1 MQGDAEPGR
10 RTDGLEV
17 NSAGHKRNRVGDQ
30 HTDQDGQDLDHALA
44 PDVADDDG
52 SQRHK
57 GQQPVG
63 LAVGDGTRGQ
73 DQADGDDDGARDN
86 RREEL
91 HHLADAERGDQA
103 AEQHVDQTGQ
113 RHSRAGVGQVL
124 GVGTAVRHDGEAAQI
139 RKAGAQERGHLALAQ
154 EVEQQ
159 RAQTCAEQCGAD
171 AQAGQQGHQH
181 GCAEH
186 CKHVL
191 CAEDQQLGRAQLF
204 GIIDAFRVIDFFC
217 HE

>member
-1 MQGDAEPGR
+1 MTVA
-10 RTDGLEV
+10 
-17 NSAGHKRNRVGDQ
+17 SATKASSQ
-30 HTDQDGQDLDHALA
+30 LLWQLLMALGA
-44 PDVADDDG
+44 RIRAN
-52 SQRHK
+52 
-57 GQQPVG
+57 
-63 LAVGDGTRGQ
+63 
-73 DQADGDDDGARDN
+73 GDDDGAGDD

-103 AEQHVDQTGQ
+103 AEQHVDQAGQ

-139 RKAGAQERGHLALAQ
+139 RKAGSQERGHLALAQ

-171 AQAGQQGHQH
+171 AQAGQQRHQH

-191 CAEDQQLGRAQLF
+191 YSKQQHFRGFRAFWRPEFPWFLVIVHSYQVPSLLF
-204 GIIDAFRVIDFFC
+204 FAIEFFDSLFMLQSVRYLQTV
-217 HE
+217 HLTPSETPRMHRARH

>member
-1 MQGDAEPGR
+1 M
-10 RTDGLEV
+10 
-17 NSAGHKRNRVGDQ
+17 
-30 HTDQDGQDLDHALA
+30 ALA
-44 PDVADDDG
+44 VVDG
-52 SQRHK
+52 AGGK
-57 GQQPVG
+57 
-63 LAVGDGTRGQ
+63 

-91 HHLADAERGDQA
+91 HHLTDAERGDQA
-103 AEQHVDQTGQ
+103 AEQHVDQAGQ

-171 AQAGQQGHQH
+171 AQAGQQRHQH